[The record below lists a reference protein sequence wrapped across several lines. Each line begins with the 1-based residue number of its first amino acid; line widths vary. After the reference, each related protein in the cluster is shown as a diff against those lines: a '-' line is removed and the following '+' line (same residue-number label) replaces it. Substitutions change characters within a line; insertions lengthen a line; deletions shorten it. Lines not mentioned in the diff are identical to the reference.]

1 MPITLDGTSGIT
13 TPGLT
18 NTGTETVVNLNT
30 TGNTIIGDATTDT
43 LTVGVTGIVKDASG
57 NVGIGTASPA
67 SGRRL
72 TVTATATD
80 STIRIDAPTG
90 YYSYLELTENGSLT
104 SGNYWQ
110 IVKIPTTNA
119 LQFWNGAERMRI
131 ESSGNS
137 GIGIISPLDRL
148 HVLMGTT
155 PSNGTGIAIQGI
167 NSGGASSQPGLQ
179 FLNNAGTYLGGIYA
193 DNGTGFV
200 GINAKS
206 SNHIRFTIN
215 NAEIARFD
223 TSGNLGVGTS
233 SPSTFGKVA
242 VEVPGTTTPTSFTT
256 VGPSSIN
263 LYAATNGGST
273 NGTAGIFG
281 WNATTGLGSG
291 IGFSRENG
299 VDWGTQIRFYTHPTA
314 TTNIGDITERMR
326 ITSGGS
332 VLIGKTSG
340 STYLNVSTAF
350 DYLATTFTSGAGNY
364 GYLALPQTPSVTLML
379 VNLTNQ
385 NNGNLNMAFLL
396 LCNTRSTSHGGGNG
410 VSVVSATQNS
420 TGTGGEI
427 STYAFALSGSG
438 TSISLRATCTLVSGS
453 AVIDFTARI
462 IQI

>member
-18 NTGTETVVNLNT
+18 NTGTETVVNLTT

-57 NVGIGTASPA
+57 NVGIGTSSPLSKLDVVVGA
-67 SGRRL
+67 
-72 TVTATATD
+72 
-80 STIRIDAPTG
+80 
-90 YYSYLELTENGSLT
+90 SLT
-104 SGNYWQ
+104 RRFLVNFDDSVITVKSANNSSNPESLRITGDGIRFNTGISGSGNE
-110 IVKIPTTNA
+110 
-119 LQFWNGAERMRI
+119 GMRLD
-131 ESSGNS
+131 SSGNLLATGGFIPTNTS
-137 GIGIISPLDRL
+137 RLVVRGFSPGSYNNTFSVANSTVQIISNEMPAGQWYPTL
-148 HVLMGTT
+148 
-155 PSNGTGIAIQGI
+155 NIAM
-167 NSGGASSQPGLQ
+167 
-179 FLNNAGTYLGGIYA
+179 
-193 DNGTGFV
+193 
-200 GINAKS
+200 
-206 SNHIRFTIN
+206 IRQ
-215 NAEIARFD
+215 
-223 TSGNLGVGTS
+223 SL
-233 SPSTFGKVA
+233 
-242 VEVPGTTTPTSFTT
+242 
-256 VGPSSIN
+256 
-263 LYAATNGGST
+263 
-273 NGTAGIFG
+273 
-281 WNATTGLGSG
+281 TTGANAFGG
-291 IGFSRENG
+291 IGFSTIDDSNDAGMHDAGRIAIVNEQG
-299 VDWGTQIRFYTHPTA
+299 SAVASGTAMAFYTQVGSSTQ
-314 TTNIGDITERMR
+314 TNAAQERMR

-350 DYLATTFTSGAGNY
+350 DYLATTFTSGAGNF